1 MLFFKSASRTP
12 APQAP
17 VPTEIAGVPVR
28 VSTRARRMSLRVE
41 AKTGQVVL
49 TVPQRKNWT
58 AKMQAAAQSFVA
70 DNRDWIAKQAGA
82 AAAAEKID
90 LVPGTVLEILGEPV
104 TLVHL
109 PGRGITRRDGGQLIV
124 CGQPEYFAR
133 RVRDYLKTLALDT
146 LSAAT
151 HEKARRLGLPPRDVT
166 VRDPASRWGSC
177 GPDGRIMYSWRLVLA
192 PPVVMDYVVAHEVA
206 HRVHLDHSRAFWRLC
221 LSLCDTGEG
230 LAAKRWLKRHGAT
243 VMRV

>member
-1 MLFFKSASRTP
+1 MLFFTAAKEISVP
-12 APQAP
+12 AD
-17 VPTEIAGVPVR
+17 IAGVPLR

-41 AKTGQVVL
+41 AKSGQVVL

-58 AKMQAAAQSFVA
+58 AKMQMAAQQFVD
-70 DNRDWIAKQAGA
+70 DNRDWIARQAGA
-82 AAAAEKID
+82 MAQADKID
-90 LVPGTVLEILGEPV
+90 LVPGAVLEIMGEAV
-104 TLVHL
+104 TLRHL
-109 PGRGITRRDGGQLIV
+109 PGRGVTRRDGNSLIV

-133 RVRDYLKTLALDT
+133 RVRDCLKTLALDT
-146 LSAAT
+146 LTAAT
-151 HEKARRLGLPPRDVT
+151 HEKSRKLGLPPRAVT

-192 PPVVMDYVVAHEVA
+192 PPAVMDYVVAHEVA

-221 LSLCDTGEG
+221 LSLCDNGDG
-230 LAAKRWLKRHGAT
+230 LASKRWLRRHGAS